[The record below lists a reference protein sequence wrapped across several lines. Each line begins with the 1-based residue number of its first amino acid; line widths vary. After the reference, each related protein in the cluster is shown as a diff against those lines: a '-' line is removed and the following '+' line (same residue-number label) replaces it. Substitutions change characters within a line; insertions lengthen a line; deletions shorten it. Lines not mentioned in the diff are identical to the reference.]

1 MRYYKNRISAD
12 EEIEKQDDVEL
23 LFEVEDVVDLVS
35 EIVDVPVEVDV
46 DGTTVTLTVGE
57 DEYVVE
63 PEGTEEFVEACK
75 NRQVRAA
82 RRPVK
87 ASATRPSA
95 QVRRPIARRPVQA
108 SRGPVVSRDRAIR
121 RPSVAG
127 SRMVRKVR

>member
-35 EIVDVPVEVDV
+35 EIVDVPVAVDV

-95 QVRRPIARRPVQA
+95 QVRRPVQA